1 MSQRFAIVMAG
12 GSGTRFWPA
21 SRAVKPKQFLQLA
34 DEGESLLQAT
44 VRRARA
50 LVGRDNVLVVTNE
63 RHEAATLEQLPDLAR
78 NNLLLEPAGR
88 NTAPCIGWATA
99 IAHERD
105 SNAVIAVLPAD
116 SHIGN
121 ETAFGV
127 TVERAMNAAQGGA
140 LVTVGIKPTRAETG
154 YGYVETGE
162 STADGVFRVSAFV
175 EKPDRARAEVYLAS
189 GKHLWNSGMFFFRA
203 DAMLAAISRCLPAIR
218 TFTNAL
224 VITAPAARTALVK
237 RDFPELPSI
246 SIDYGVMEKEREI
259 RVVPGDF
266 GWDDGGSFSAAW
278 QLADKDGN
286 DNAARGDALFEDSR
300 GCYASVPEGKL
311 VALLGVHDLVVVDT
325 EDALLVMPRER
336 AQDVRKIIDALKAQN
351 RARYL

>member
-21 SRAVKPKQFLQLA
+21 SRAQKPKQFLNLA
-34 DEGESLLQAT
+34 DTSESLLQAT

-63 RHEAATLEQLPDLAR
+63 RHEVATIEQLPDLPRA
-78 NNLLLEPAGR
+78 NLLLEPTGR

-105 SNAVIAVLPAD
+105 TDAVIAVLPAD

-127 TVERAMNAAQGGA
+127 TVERAMHAAQSGQ
-140 LVTVGIKPTRAETG
+140 LVTVGIKPSRAETG
-154 YGYVETGE
+154 YGYVEQGDAT
-162 STADGVFRVSAFV
+162 SDGVFRVSAFV
-175 EKPDRARAEVYLAS
+175 EKPDRERAEAYLAS

-203 DAMLAAISRCLPAIR
+203 DVMLAAISRCLPAIR

-224 VITAPAARTALVK
+224 VITAPAARSALVK
-237 RDFPELPSI
+237 REFPELPSI
-246 SIDYGVMEKEREI
+246 SIDYGVMEKEHDI

-266 GWDDGGSFSAAW
+266 GWDDVGSFSAAW
-278 QLADKDGN
+278 QLADKDER
-286 DNAARGDALFEDSR
+286 DNAAIGEALFEDSLR
-300 GCYASVPEGKL
+300 CYTSAPQGKL
-311 VALLGVHDLVVVDT
+311 VALLGVNDLVVVDT

-336 AQDVRKIIDALKAQN
+336 AQDVRRIIDALKAHG
-351 RARYL
+351 RTRYL